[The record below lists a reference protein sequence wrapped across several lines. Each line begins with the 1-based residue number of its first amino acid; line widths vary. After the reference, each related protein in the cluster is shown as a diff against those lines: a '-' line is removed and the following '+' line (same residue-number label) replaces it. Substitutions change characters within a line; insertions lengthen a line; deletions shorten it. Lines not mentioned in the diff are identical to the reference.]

1 MRAGRSMLYSLF
13 VRDFLLL
20 RPPSPHSPKRSEKD
34 VDQKRNRKTPSWCGS
49 RKRKAAR
56 TPYDARITEYAHQ
69 GHLVPPRSILK
80 TPEQVVGIRESGKI
94 NIAVLDHVAAH
105 IKAGMTTAEIDRL
118 VFEKTKE
125 LGGVPAPLGYRGFP
139 KSTCT
144 SINEEVCHG
153 IPAGRCGPQGRRHR
167 QCGRFDHLQQL
178 LFRLLADVL
187 HRHGQQGKAPARGR
201 GRECVELGLQEVK
214 PWGFLGDMGQAVHD
228 NAKKHG
234 YSVVREVGGHGVGI
248 RFHEE
253 PFVSYVTKR
262 GTDMLLVPG
271 MIFTIEPM
279 INMGKDAIVLDKANG
294 WTIRTADGA
303 PPRSG
308 KSWCWSRKTGTKC
321 WRTELSWRPPSRSGR
336 RRPSPA
342 SLAPYPIPAGPRLSL
357 RRTGSPCRTT
367 AALILR
373 GILSY
378 EREPVMETSATTIV
392 VPPTAEEQRI
402 ASIADSI
409 NLADPSLTVTYG
421 TEAMQGISRFAD
433 DLLSRV
439 QAKDSGELGESLTNL
454 MLKVKDVNVS
464 EVMGSPGVPP
474 VAAAFGLAVLFR
486 QAHGGEVQH
495 PFGTDRNHRRQAG
508 RGHDR
513 PAPRHRDA

>member
-1 MRAGRSMLYSLF
+1 MSILKQPLPPGFDNAGRAEYALLAFCAGFPSVASLPRTAQ
-13 VRDFLLL
+13 RD
-20 RPPSPHSPKRSEKD
+20 RRKNT

-80 TPEQVVGIRESGKI
+80 PPEQIAGIRESGKI

-153 IPAGRCGPQGRRHR
+153 IPADDVALKDGDIVNVDVSTIYNSYFSDSSRMFCIGTVSKEKR
-167 QCGRFDHLQQL
+167 QLV
-178 LFRLLADVL
+178 DV
-187 HRHGQQGKAPARGR
+187 A
-201 GRECVELGLQEVK
+201 RECVELGLQEVK

-303 PPRSG
+303 PSAQ
-308 KSWCWSRKTGTKC
+308 WEIMVLV
-321 WRTELSWRPPSRSGR
+321 TEDGHEV
-336 RRPSPA
+336 
-342 SLAPYPIPAGPRLSL
+342 LAY
-357 RRTGSPCRTT
+357 
-367 AALILR
+367 
-373 GILSY
+373 
-378 EREPVMETSATTIV
+378 
-392 VPPTAEEQRI
+392 
-402 ASIADSI
+402 
-409 NLADPSLTVTYG
+409 
-421 TEAMQGISRFAD
+421 
-433 DLLSRV
+433 
-439 QAKDSGELGESLTNL
+439 
-454 MLKVKDVNVS
+454 
-464 EVMGSPGVPP
+464 
-474 VAAAFGLAVLFR
+474 
-486 QAHGGEVQH
+486 
-495 PFGTDRNHRRQAG
+495 
-508 RGHDR
+508 
-513 PAPRHRDA
+513 

>member
-1 MRAGRSMLYSLF
+1 M
-13 VRDFLLL
+13 
-20 RPPSPHSPKRSEKD
+20 
-34 VDQKRNRKTPSWCGS
+34 DQKRNRKTLSWCGS

-80 TPEQVVGIRESGKI
+80 TPEQIAGIRESGKI

-125 LGGVPAPLGYRGFP
+125 LGGVPAPLGYRGFL

-153 IPAGRCGPQGRRHR
+153 IPSDDVVLKDGDIVNVDVSTIYNSYFSDSSRMFCIGTVSREKRR
-167 QCGRFDHLQQL
+167 LV
-178 LFRLLADVL
+178 DV
-187 HRHGQQGKAPARGR
+187 A
-201 GRECVELGLQEVK
+201 RECVELGLQEVK

-228 NAKKHG
+228 NAKRHG

-279 INMGKDAIVLDKANG
+279 INMGKDAVVLDKANG

-303 PPRSG
+303 PSAQ
-308 KSWCWSRKTGTKC
+308 WEIMVLV
-321 WRTELSWRPPSRSGR
+321 TEDGHEV
-336 RRPSPA
+336 
-342 SLAPYPIPAGPRLSL
+342 LAY
-357 RRTGSPCRTT
+357 
-367 AALILR
+367 
-373 GILSY
+373 
-378 EREPVMETSATTIV
+378 
-392 VPPTAEEQRI
+392 
-402 ASIADSI
+402 
-409 NLADPSLTVTYG
+409 
-421 TEAMQGISRFAD
+421 
-433 DLLSRV
+433 
-439 QAKDSGELGESLTNL
+439 
-454 MLKVKDVNVS
+454 
-464 EVMGSPGVPP
+464 
-474 VAAAFGLAVLFR
+474 
-486 QAHGGEVQH
+486 
-495 PFGTDRNHRRQAG
+495 
-508 RGHDR
+508 
-513 PAPRHRDA
+513 

>member
-1 MRAGRSMLYSLF
+1 MRAGRSMLCSLF

-80 TPEQVVGIRESGKI
+80 TPEQIVGIRESGKI

-153 IPAGRCGPQGRRHR
+153 IPADDVALKDGDIVNVDVSTIYNSYFSDSSRMFCIGAVSKEKRR
-167 QCGRFDHLQQL
+167 LV
-178 LFRLLADVL
+178 DV
-187 HRHGQQGKAPARGR
+187 A
-201 GRECVELGLQEVK
+201 RECVELGLQEVK

-271 MIFTIEPM
+271 MIFTM
-279 INMGKDAIVLDKANG
+279 
-294 WTIRTADGA
+294 
-303 PPRSG
+303 
-308 KSWCWSRKTGTKC
+308 SR
-321 WRTELSWRPPSRSGR
+321 
-336 RRPSPA
+336 
-342 SLAPYPIPAGPRLSL
+342 
-357 RRTGSPCRTT
+357 
-367 AALILR
+367 
-373 GILSY
+373 
-378 EREPVMETSATTIV
+378 
-392 VPPTAEEQRI
+392 
-402 ASIADSI
+402 
-409 NLADPSLTVTYG
+409 
-421 TEAMQGISRFAD
+421 
-433 DLLSRV
+433 
-439 QAKDSGELGESLTNL
+439 
-454 MLKVKDVNVS
+454 
-464 EVMGSPGVPP
+464 
-474 VAAAFGLAVLFR
+474 
-486 QAHGGEVQH
+486 
-495 PFGTDRNHRRQAG
+495 
-508 RGHDR
+508 
-513 PAPRHRDA
+513 